1 MKPSRRYPSSTD
13 VARLAGVSQ
22 SAVSRA
28 FSEGKSISDE
38 TRQKVFEAAKKL
50 DYSPSFI
57 PRILLNHR
65 SHLVAVVISGTSN
78 PFYANAL
85 EAFTMALQK
94 DGYQV
99 LLVHIESD
107 HSLDGAIPKLAS
119 YRVDAIVSALPVLS
133 KAAAR
138 AFARIKIPTISFNT
152 PIKNRWVSSVCSDNV
167 GGAGAVADL
176 FVARGARTFGF
187 IAGSDGSF
195 ASDERLSGYR
205 DRLGKHGFDTVE
217 IATADFQ
224 YQGGHDAALALFSNG
239 KGPEAIFC
247 ANDLMAIGA
256 LDAVRRALGLR
267 VPEDVLIAGFDD
279 VPEASWGAYDLTTVV
294 QDGPAMVAEAMNI
307 LNSMLASTGSVG
319 EPMRVVPGTLIE
331 RSTTLR

>member
-152 PIKNRWVSSVCSDNV
+152 PIKNRWVASVCSDNV

-195 ASDERLSGYR
+195 ASDERLNGYR
-205 DRLGKHGFDTVE
+205 DRLGKHGFGTVE
-217 IATADFQ
+217 IATADFH

-256 LDAVRRALGLR
+256 LDAVRRTLGLR
-267 VPEDVLIAGFDD
+267 VPDDVLIAGFDD

-294 QDGPAMVAEAMNI
+294 QDGPAMVAEAMKI